1 MQGSKHLA
9 LMFLLGA
16 TLVGGVLGFSADRFL
31 VSERLCSDAGDRTA
45 WRARF
50 DEALDLTPAQQ
61 AAVDTILDAKHRQM
75 TAVLQPVQ
83 PQLDSVREHA
93 RGEIRRLL
101 APEQQSKFEQWH
113 RDMMAK
119 NKRPAAQ

>member
-16 TLVGGVLGFSADRFL
+16 TLVGGVLGFSADRLL
-31 VSERLCSDAGDRTA
+31 VSERLCSDAGDRGS

-50 DEALDLTPAQQ
+50 DEALELTPTQR
-61 AAVDTILDAKHRQM
+61 AAVDTILDVKHRQV
-75 TAVLQPVQ
+75 TALLESVQ

-93 RGEIRRLL
+93 RGDIRRILS
-101 APEQQSKFEQWH
+101 PEQQVRFEQWH
-113 RDMMAK
+113 NETMARK
-119 NKRPAAQ
+119 KGRAVQ

>member
-16 TLVGGVLGFSADRFL
+16 TLVGGVLGFSADRLL
-31 VSERLCSDAGDRTA
+31 VSERLCSDVGDRTA

-50 DEALDLTPAQQ
+50 DEALDLTPAQR
-61 AAVDTILDAKHRQM
+61 AAVDTILDSKHRQV
-75 TAVLQPVQ
+75 TALLQPVQ

-93 RGEIRRLL
+93 RADIRRILS
-101 APEQQSKFEQWH
+101 PEQQAKFEEWH
-113 RDMMAK
+113 RDMMARK
-119 NKRPAAQ
+119 QPAAQ